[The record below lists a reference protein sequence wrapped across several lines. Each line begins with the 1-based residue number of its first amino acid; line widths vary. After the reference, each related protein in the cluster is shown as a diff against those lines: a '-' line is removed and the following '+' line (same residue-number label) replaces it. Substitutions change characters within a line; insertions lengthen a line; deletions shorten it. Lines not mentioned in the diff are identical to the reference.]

1 MTENRRGGYKNP
13 ASATWEGIRAVF
25 TKQEKA
31 GSLKDTDRLD
41 EKTVLIDG
49 ASSGLGFAVA
59 LQLAGRGATVIMA
72 CRSGIPGK
80 GEEVKRRTGNQNIKM
95 VQVDYSDMVSIQK
108 FIRTIKEKYSPLD
121 IVISNAAMVPSQSR
135 KTPQG
140 LEEMFMVNYLSK
152 FMMINGLLKADCFRK
167 DGKENPRI
175 VFVSSES
182 HRHPAAFDWT
192 AFGVYKSYGMK
203 KTVEYYGYYKLLLTT
218 FAFELS
224 RKLNVNGRQ
233 PVSVFSLCPGPVN
246 SGIAREAPAIAQPLM
261 KLIFA
266 LFFASPRKAAEPVV
280 YLAVSKDLEGKP
292 FDYLFKMSRKEIDEK
307 ASDPD
312 NGEKLWKLSE
322 ELSFNLTASD
332 GGGPVRLKRKTS
344 PVLPSFDRDQ
354 DLIACFPS

>member
-1 MTENRRGGYKNP
+1 
-13 ASATWEGIRAVF
+13 
-25 TKQEKA
+25 
-31 GSLKDTDRLD
+31 
-41 EKTVLIDG
+41 
-49 ASSGLGFAVA
+49 
-59 LQLAGRGATVIMA
+59 MA

-80 GEEVKRRTGNQNIKM
+80 GEEVKRRSGNQNIEM
-95 VQVDYSDMVSIQK
+95 VHVDYSDTASISK
-108 FIRTIKEKYSPLD
+108 FITIIKEKYAPFD
-121 IVISNAAMVPSQSR
+121 IVISNAAMVPSESR

-152 FMMINGLLKADCFRK
+152 FMMINGLLNEDCLSK

-182 HRHPAAFDWT
+182 HRNPEAFDWNS
-192 AFGVYKSYGMK
+192 FGVYKSYGMK

-224 RKLNVNGRQ
+224 RRLQANGRR
-233 PVSVFSLCPGPVN
+233 PVSVFSLCPGPVD
-246 SGIAREAPAIAQPLM
+246 SGIAREAPAIFQPLL

-312 NGEKLWKLSE
+312 NGEKLWKMSE
-322 ELSFNLTASD
+322 ELLQT
-332 GGGPVRLKRKTS
+332 
-344 PVLPSFDRDQ
+344 LPGLRRWKV
-354 DLIACFPS
+354 

>member
-1 MTENRRGGYKNP
+1 MTAKRKGGYKNP

-25 TKQEKA
+25 AKQEKV
-31 GSLKDTDRLD
+31 GFLSDSERL
-41 EKTVLIDG
+41 EGKTVLIDG

-59 LQLAGRGATVIMA
+59 LQLAGRGAKVIMA

-80 GEEVKRRTGNQNIKM
+80 GEEVKRRTGNQDINM
-95 VQVDYSDMVSIQK
+95 VQVDYSDTASISN
-108 FIRTIKEKYSPLD
+108 FIKTIREKYAPLD

-152 FMMINGLLKADCFRK
+152 FMMINGLLTADCFRK

-175 VFVSSES
+175 VIVASES
-182 HRHPAAFDWT
+182 HRHPDAFDWDS
-192 AFGVYKSYGMK
+192 FGVYKSYGMK

-224 RKLNVNGRQ
+224 HRLQANGKG
-233 PVSVFSLCPGPVN
+233 PVSVFALCPGPVN
-246 SGIAREAPAIAQPLM
+246 SGIAREAPVVFQPLM

-280 YLAVSKDLEGKP
+280 YLAVSKDMEGKP

-307 ASDPD
+307 ASDPE
-312 NGEKLWKLSE
+312 NGKMLWKMSE
-322 ELSFNLTASD
+322 ELIQKL
-332 GGGPVRLKRKTS
+332 
-344 PVLPSFDRDQ
+344 
-354 DLIACFPS
+354 

>member
-1 MTENRRGGYKNP
+1 VG
-13 ASATWEGIRAVF
+13 F
-25 TKQEKA
+25 
-31 GSLKDTDRLD
+31 LKDSERL
-41 EKTVLIDG
+41 EGKTVLIDG

-59 LQLAGRGATVIMA
+59 LQLADRGARVIMA

-80 GEEVKRRTGNQNIKM
+80 GEEVKRRSGNQNIEM
-95 VQVDYSDMVSIQK
+95 VHVDYSDTASISK
-108 FIRTIKEKYSPLD
+108 FITIIKEKYAPFD
-121 IVISNAAMVPSQSR
+121 IVISNAAMVPSESR

-152 FMMINGLLKADCFRK
+152 FMMINGLLNEDCLSK

-182 HRHPAAFDWT
+182 HRNPEAFDWNS
-192 AFGVYKSYGMK
+192 FGVYKSYGMK

-224 RKLNVNGRQ
+224 RRLQANGRR
-233 PVSVFSLCPGPVN
+233 PVSVFSLCPGPVD
-246 SGIAREAPAIAQPLM
+246 SGIAREAPAIFQPLL

-280 YLAVSKDLEGKP
+280 YLAVSRDLEGKP

-307 ASDPD
+307 ASDEE
-312 NGEKLWKLSE
+312 NGRKLWKLSE
-322 ELSFNLTASD
+322 ELFQT
-332 GGGPVRLKRKTS
+332 
-344 PVLPSFDRDQ
+344 LPGLRRWKV
-354 DLIACFPS
+354 